1 MKNKKIL
8 IIIIC
13 IILVAILAVAIIL
26 NINKGNDNTTNSNSN
41 NSVNNIENIT
51 TVSEEELKNQ
61 EIEQKEKQY
70 KENNNYQCF
79 DDETFKIRFYYD
91 TTKLQY
97 GSSIAQAGKLALQ
110 EINSS
115 NMFLYSTNEM
125 ENDYDKNEF
134 IQKYIQN
141 QVASGFTIVNN
152 KDVTISK
159 TTPVQ
164 ARYVECQTGN
174 VTMKTYVIFKE
185 NGVCNLTIGVTTGT
199 ESSAINEILDTIIS
213 E

>member
-1 MKNKKIL
+1 MKKQKIL
-8 IIIIC
+8 IIIVC
-13 IILVAILAVAIIL
+13 TILVAILAIALIL
-26 NINKGNDNTTNSNSN
+26 NINKGSDNTTNNNSN
-41 NSVNNIENIT
+41 NSVNNVQNT
-51 TVSEEELKNQ
+51 TIASEEKLKNQ
-61 EIEQKEKQY
+61 EIEEKEKQY

-79 DDETFKIRFYYD
+79 NDETFKIRFYYD
-91 TTKLQY
+91 TTKLKY

-125 ENDYDKNEF
+125 ENNYDKNEF

-141 QVASGFTIVNN
+141 QVASGFTIVDN

-159 TTPVQ
+159 ITPVQ
-164 ARYVECQTGN
+164 ARYVECQAGN
-174 VTMKTYVIFKE
+174 VTTKTYVIFKDK
-185 NGVCNLTIGVTTGT
+185 GVCNLTIGLTTAS
-199 ESSAINEILDTIIS
+199 ESSVINEILDTIIS

>member
-1 MKNKKIL
+1 MNVPNFGTKEK
-8 IIIIC
+8 
-13 IILVAILAVAIIL
+13 
-26 NINKGNDNTTNSNSN
+26 TNEERPIDLTQLEE
-41 NSVNNIENIT
+41 IENVFIINEQEQLI
-51 TVSEEELKNQ
+51 EEIESVEQVDEAQ
-61 EIEQKEKQY
+61 EIEEKEKQY

-141 QVASGFTIVNN
+141 QVASGFTIVDN

-159 TTPVQ
+159 ITPVQ

>member
-13 IILVAILAVAIIL
+13 IILVAILAVTIFL
-26 NINKGNDNTTNSNSN
+26 NINKITDNTTNN
-41 NSVNNIENIT
+41 VKNIT
-51 TVSEEELKNQ
+51 TISEEELKNQ
-61 EIEQKEKQY
+61 EIEEKEKQY
-70 KENNNYQCF
+70 KENSNYQCF
-79 DDETFKIRFYYD
+79 NDETFKIRFYYD
-91 TTKLQY
+91 TTKLKY
-97 GSSIAQAGKLALQ
+97 GSLIAQAGKLALQ

-125 ENDYDKNEF
+125 ESNYDKNEF

-141 QVASGFTIVNN
+141 QVASGVTIVDN
-152 KDVTISK
+152 KDITISK
-159 TTPVQ
+159 ITPIQ

>member
-1 MKNKKIL
+1 M
-8 IIIIC
+8 
-13 IILVAILAVAIIL
+13 
-26 NINKGNDNTTNSNSN
+26 
-41 NSVNNIENIT
+41 
-51 TVSEEELKNQ
+51 KNQ

-159 TTPVQ
+159 ITPVQ

>member
-1 MKNKKIL
+1 MENKNNKKIF
-8 IIIIC
+8 IIIGC
-13 IILVAILAVAIIL
+13 ILLAIATVIVIL
-26 NINKGNDNTTNSNSN
+26 NVNKSNNNIDMNNSN
-41 NSVNNIENIT
+41 NIQNTQIL
-51 TVSEEELKNQ
+51 SEEDRKKQ
-61 EIEQKEKQY
+61 EIEEKEKQY

-79 DDETFKIRFYYD
+79 DDESFKIRFYYD

-125 ENDYDKNEF
+125 ESNYDKNEF
-134 IQKYIQN
+134 IQKYIQG
-141 QVASGFTIVNN
+141 QVASGFTIVDN

-159 TTPVQ
+159 ITPVQ

-185 NGVCNLTIGVTTGT
+185 NGVCSLTIGVTTGT
-199 ESSAINEILDTIIS
+199 ESSAINEILDTIII